1 MKDLWKDP
9 LPTSAQ
15 CEACLQLHHT
25 VVAIRLLNGK
35 QLTRIA
41 STLWK
46 DPLPT
51 SAQCEA
57 CLQLHHTVVAAKR
70 TPYLGSRIHS
80 TFLRVCCAVAYSA
93 INAELVRNTGKNL
106 CLLVTNFATPL
117 VLPLKYNPVH
127 PAYQLLI
134 YPHPGNWSPT
144 VHERKKMR
152 SSLYCTVST
161 CTTKLR

>member
-41 STLWK
+41 ST
-46 DPLPT
+46 P
-51 SAQCEA
+51 
-57 CLQLHHTVVAAKR
+57 AKR